1 MNISSDW
8 QQLLRVALL
17 GTRQSGEAVPTPPGE
32 LPAAASREAQVLLTA
47 GALSLVRKAGVV
59 PLAATPPAP
68 AGPEAW
74 PPLGP
79 AGAHCL
85 QQMLDNRRFSFF
97 AGRYLPQVVARQRRI
112 PHYLLP
118 AVFEHDML
126 RIDLKGAGAAAGA
139 RGQWLAA
146 LNPAWQG
153 ILAPEFADPDPADWE
168 TANRH
173 RRQHLVRWLHRTQ
186 PEQLRQLLAA
196 ALPTEAAAE
205 QAALLH
211 ELRWTVSAADVPL
224 LEPYLRSGSKEVRQT
239 VAALLARMPDSPL
252 LSRLWDLAAPL
263 LTLAPT
269 ATGGLQVHL
278 PEPEA
283 WHKDWQLAGI
293 EAKDKRFEGGER
305 SGWLGQMLAL
315 LPPGR
320 WSAHWQQTPAEL
332 LRRAADSE
340 WAKLLR
346 TAWTQAA
353 HLHRD
358 VAWAQA
364 LLTEHAGQAFLTPKQ
379 AKELLSVLP
388 LAQKNDFLRELLP
401 PRRAITPAALQTLQ
415 LAAWKYWPR
424 ELTEA
429 VLELVGAAHTTPGLP
444 GQPPWPQLQ
453 QMLYNL
459 QAYADEAD
467 FDCCAARLTP
477 LTEVYGPLNAGI
489 QDTLAALDFRRQL
502 TLSLDEPPGSDE
514 P

>member
-17 GTRQSGEAVPTPPGE
+17 GTHQSGEAVPMPPGE
-32 LPAAASREAQVLLTA
+32 FPAAASREAQVLLSA
-47 GALSLVRKAGVV
+47 GALALVRKAGLV
-59 PLAATPPAP
+59 PAAATQAPAP

-79 AGAHCL
+79 TGAQCL

-97 AGRYLPQVVARQRRI
+97 GGSYLPRVVARQRRI

-126 RIDLKGAGAAAGA
+126 RIDLTEAGAAAGA

-153 ILAPEFADPDPADWE
+153 MLAPEFSDPSDWE
-168 TANRH
+168 TANLH
-173 RRQHLVRWLHRTQ
+173 RRRHLVRWLHRTQ
-186 PEQLRQLLAA
+186 PAQLRQLLAT
-196 ALPTEAAAE
+196 ALPTEAAAD
-205 QAALLH
+205 QATLLH
-211 ELRWTVSAADVPL
+211 ELRQSVTAADVPL

-239 VAALLARMPDSPL
+239 AAALLARVPDSPL
-252 LSRLWDLAAPL
+252 LTRLWALAAPL
-263 LTLAPT
+263 LLLAP
-269 ATGGLQVHL
+269 AAAGGLQVYL
-278 PEPEA
+278 PEA

-305 SGWLGQMLAL
+305 AGWLGQMLAL

-320 WSAHWQQTPAEL
+320 WSAHWQLAPAEL
-332 LRRAADSE
+332 LRRTADSE
-340 WAKLLR
+340 WAQLLR
-346 TAWTQAA
+346 TAWAQAA

-358 VAWAQA
+358 AEWAQA
-364 LLTEHAGQAFLTPKQ
+364 LLTEHAGQAFLAPKQ
-379 AKELLSVLP
+379 AKELLNVLP

-401 PRRAITPAALQTLQ
+401 PRSAITPAALQTLQ
-415 LAAWKYWPR
+415 LAAWEYWPR
-424 ELTEA
+424 ELTES
-429 VLELVGAAHTTPGLP
+429 VLELAAAAHTTPGLP
-444 GQPPWPQLQ
+444 GQVPWPQLQ

-467 FDCCAARLTP
+467 FARCAALLTP
-477 LTEVYGPLNAGI
+477 LTEVPGPLSGEI
-489 QDTLAALDFRRQL
+489 QETLAALDFRRQL